1 MKIENAALL
10 ILTVVAVL
18 VCGYRFCRAKPV
30 LAADSAD
37 TVAAAC
43 HLTATITA
51 DNDMRLDDDRRASG
65 KTAEIPSAVLSK
77 IRALGTQA
85 LRQIEAPDPYPGECE
100 DLYGKIF
107 RISAAP
113 GLYLYAA
120 EISPVSPIKLL
131 FLILF
136 APATGAL
143 TKDPPKI
150 DVKSTQMFGWKD
162 PLLHPPLISFAELL
176 HNRRRQ
182 IVVEQRVHNGTMYN
196 AVVYNYFEIGSD
208 LSLTRILAF
217 EQRAYAIG
225 AREGLIVRTLE
236 RAGPNRLRLASVLK
250 LDAPPHRQQDLGF
263 AILESSGPGVP
274 FEVKQRHPNSG
285 GSAAI
290 LVTYSGEL
298 GSSNDDAFLREGY
311 TFHY

>member
-1 MKIENAALL
+1 
-10 ILTVVAVL
+10 
-18 VCGYRFCRAKPV
+18 
-30 LAADSAD
+30 
-37 TVAAAC
+37 
-43 HLTATITA
+43 
-51 DNDMRLDDDRRASG
+51 MRLDDDRRASG
-65 KTAEIPSAVLSK
+65 KTAEIPSAVLNK
-77 IRALGTQA
+77 IRALGAHA

-113 GLYLYAA
+113 SLYLYAA

-136 APATGAL
+136 DPATGAL
-143 TKDPPKI
+143 TTDPPKV

-162 PLLHPPLISFAELL
+162 PLLHQPLISFADLL

-225 AREGLIVRTLE
+225 AREEQIVRTLE
-236 RAGPNRLRLASVLK
+236 RAGPNRLRLASLMK
-250 LDAPPHRQQDLGF
+250 PDGAPHRQQDLGYV
-263 AILESSGPGVP
+263 ILESPGPGLP
-274 FEVKQRHPNSG
+274 FQVKERHPKSKE
-285 GSAAI
+285 SDTI
-290 LVTYSGEL
+290 LVTYSDAV
-298 GSSNDDAFLREGY
+298 GSSSDDTFLREGY